1 MQAPALPHNP
11 HARKHSTKRQTVQIS
26 GWGRQQLKEALRRLA
41 ESESISFSQTVIS
54 ILENG
59 VVAKLHIQQE
69 ILAESIMPKKGRV
82 SGRRQKRISAT
93 SNTGEAGVQATAR
106 HNTGTEETFVAV
118 HSRCIAMSMAY
129 PLNGLIH
136 PTIFS

>member
-1 MQAPALPHNP
+1 MM
-11 HARKHSTKRQTVQIS
+11 
-26 GWGRQQLKEALRRLA
+26 WQL
-41 ESESISFSQTVIS
+41 SESIMS
-54 ILENG
+54 
-59 VVAKLHIQQE
+59 
-69 ILAESIMPKKGRV
+69 KKGRV

-136 PTIFS
+136 PTIFSTHAIVKYLIHTPVSIGLLRSGKTPRKPPLIMPLMPEGTGMSGSGAHCLGLAEK